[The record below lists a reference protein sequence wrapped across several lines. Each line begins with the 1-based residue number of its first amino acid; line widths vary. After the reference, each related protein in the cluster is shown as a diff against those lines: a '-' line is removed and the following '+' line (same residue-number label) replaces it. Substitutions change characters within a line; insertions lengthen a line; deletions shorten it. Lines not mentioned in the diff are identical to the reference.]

1 MFLKNLDRTMLT
13 FNMHNSS
20 MMWCRFMYELP
31 HLTDEQ
37 TRNWTREQKDR
48 WWLENVFRGNMPQLT
63 IRAALTGF
71 LLGGVLSATNLYIGA
86 NVDTRVSKIKHVGP
100 GDDRD

>member
-1 MFLKNLDRTMLT
+1 MA
-13 FNMHNSS
+13 
-20 MMWCRFMYELP
+20 LP
-31 HLTDEQ
+31 HLTDEE

-63 IRAALTGF
+63 IRAAITGF

-86 NVDTRVSKIKHVGP
+86 KTGWTLGVGVTSVIL
-100 GDDRD
+100 